1 MRNMIG
7 RFAPSPTGDLHLGN
21 LRTAAVAWLS
31 ARAAGGTFIVRIED
45 LDRTQSSVEHERAQ
59 LADLAAIGLDWDGA
73 VVRQS
78 ERFALYEDAIDR
90 LRSVGLVYEC
100 FCSRREIRE
109 EIEASPH
116 APHGLR
122 GSYPGTCRDL
132 TEADRSA
139 RRAGGRPSALR
150 LRTEGQRVAFA
161 DRVLGETSGPVDDV
175 VLRRNDGVP
184 AYNLAVV
191 VDDAAQTVT
200 EVVRGNDLLPSTPRQ
215 VLLQQLLDLPA
226 VEYLHVPLVVD
237 DGGERLAKR
246 QDNPITLRDL
256 RSSGVP
262 VADVVSWIGVSL
274 GLASPSERLDLDDLV
289 GRFDLAL
296 VPLGPCEV
304 PTFH

>member
-1 MRNMIG
+1 M
-7 RFAPSPTGDLHLGN
+7 
-21 LRTAAVAWLS
+21 
-31 ARAAGGTFIVRIED
+31 
-45 LDRTQSSVEHERAQ
+45 
-59 LADLAAIGLDWDGA
+59 
-73 VVRQS
+73 
-78 ERFALYEDAIDR
+78 
-90 LRSVGLVYEC
+90 
-100 FCSRREIRE
+100 
-109 EIEASPH
+109 
-116 APHGLR
+116 
-122 GSYPGTCRDL
+122 
-132 TEADRSA
+132 
-139 RRAGGRPSALR
+139 
-150 LRTEGQRVAFA
+150 
-161 DRVLGETSGPVDDV
+161 
-175 VLRRNDGVP
+175 P

-191 VDDAAQTVT
+191 VDDAAQSVT

-246 QDNPITLRDL
+246 QDNPITLGDL
-256 RSSGVP
+256 RRSGVP